1 MGLKRRDRQ
10 AQANSIV
17 DQGGKR
23 FFKRTLT
30 GVCQAGPRASRSL
43 LMDPLQSTL
52 QSTLKSTL
60 LSTLLSTLASNSLGW
75 GKRLLCGARF

>member
-10 AQANSIV
+10 AQADSIV

-23 FFKRTLT
+23 FFKWTVT

-60 LSTLLSTLASNSLGW
+60 ESNSLGG
-75 GKRLLCGARF
+75 GKRLLGGARF